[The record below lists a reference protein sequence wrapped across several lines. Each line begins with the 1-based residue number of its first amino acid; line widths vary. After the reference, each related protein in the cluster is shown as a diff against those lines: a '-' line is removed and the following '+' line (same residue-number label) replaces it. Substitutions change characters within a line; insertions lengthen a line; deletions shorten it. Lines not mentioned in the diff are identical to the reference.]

1 MILRTVVARLGR
13 GAMVALRRPWVSI
26 VLVLALLLDSCSLPA
41 STTIG
46 RLAPAPRCR
55 CCCFWWPQAMVVQDG
70 DRLRLIDMEDESAA
84 NMDERSI
91 VATLDC
97 NPRRRVSGFWA
108 ATREWW
114 DPAIRVSP
122 WSRSL
127 TASELGA
134 LRPQFADIVKRG
146 EWSSLENYADLMRA
160 GAGPYSRMI
169 FGGYVH
175 NAISLMLASMAL
187 LSLGW
192 IRDRLRARRARWAL
206 IAGLCP
212 SCRYDLRGEMHSG
225 CPECG
230 WRRQDSAPDRR

>member
-13 GAMVALRRPWVSI
+13 GAMVALRRPWVTI
-26 VLVLALLLDSCSLPA
+26 VLVLALLLDSCSLPR

-46 RLAPAPRCR
+46 RLAPAPRWR
-55 CCCFWWPQAMVVQDG
+55 CCGCICPRAMVVQEG
-70 DRLRLIDMEDESAA
+70 ECLRLVDMDDESLANVDDQSIIAA
-84 NMDERSI
+84 
-91 VATLDC
+91 LDC

-146 EWSSLENYADLMRA
+146 EWSSLGNYADLISA